1 MGESI
6 TRVALPFSIIAGLAI
21 FAWVERDMFIGRK
34 SATEPTQQDVA
45 KAVGSGT
52 KNTHILLSTDRL
64 AIISHITAYGHL
76 IDEARWED
84 WYGLFS
90 DDVSFEI
97 AAPTSGTP
105 RHQRQEGLRD
115 YVEGRFIKNAASYA
129 ALRRHTMGNIQL
141 VSQTEMTAHV
151 RSYLH
156 ISNAP
161 CCRPVER
168 VHHRHIQRRSGT
180 AERQVDHH
188 PLVHG
193 NASDLDPVT
202 RRELSDQAD

>member
-1 MGESI
+1 MWANLI
-6 TRVALPFSIIAGLAI
+6 TRVALPFSIVAGLAI
-21 FAWVERDMFIGRK
+21 LAWVERDIFSSPK
-34 SATEPTQQDVA
+34 SATEPTQHDVA

-97 AAPTSGTP
+97 AAPTSGTLVIK
-105 RHQRQEGLRD
+105 GKKALRD
-115 YVEGRFIKNAASYA
+115 YVEDRFTKNAASYA

-161 CCRPVER
+161 VADQWSVFTTGTYNADLE
-168 VHHRHIQRRSGT
+168 RRSGKWII
-180 AERQVDHH
+180 
-188 PLVHG
+188 
-193 NASDLDPVT
+193 T
-202 RRELSDQAD
+202 RWSMETRPTSIQ

>member
-1 MGESI
+1 MWANLI
-6 TRVALPFSIIAGLAI
+6 TRVALPFSIVAGLAI
-21 FAWVERDMFIGRK
+21 LAWVERDMFISRK

-97 AAPTSGTP
+97 AALTSGT
-105 RHQRQEGLRD
+105 RVIKGKKALRD
-115 YVEGRFIKNAASYA
+115 YVEDRFIKNAASYA
-129 ALRRHTMGNIQL
+129 ALRRHTMGNIQV
-141 VSQTEMTAHV
+141 VSQTEMAAYV

-156 ISNAP
+156 IANAP
-161 CCRPVER
+161 VADKWSVFTTGTYNANLERRGGKWIITRWTIETRPTSV
-168 VHHRHIQRRSGT
+168 Q
-180 AERQVDHH
+180 
-188 PLVHG
+188 
-193 NASDLDPVT
+193 
-202 RRELSDQAD
+202 

>member
-1 MGESI
+1 MWANLV
-6 TRVALPFSIIAGLAI
+6 TRGALPFAIVAGLAI
-21 FAWVERDMFIGRK
+21 LAWVERDMFISRN
-34 SATEPTQQDVA
+34 SATAPTQHDVA

-64 AIISHITAYGHL
+64 AIISHIVSYGHL

-97 AAPTSGTP
+97 AAPTSGTLVIN
-105 RHQRQEGLRD
+105 GKKALRD
-115 YVEGRFIKNAASYA
+115 YVENRFIKNAASYA
-129 ALRRHTMGNIQL
+129 ALRRHTMGNIQVAL
-141 VSQTEMTAHV
+141 QTEMTAHV

-161 CCRPVER
+161 VADQWSVFTTGMYNADLERRRGKWIITRWSMETRPTEA
-168 VHHRHIQRRSGT
+168 Q
-180 AERQVDHH
+180 
-188 PLVHG
+188 
-193 NASDLDPVT
+193 
-202 RRELSDQAD
+202 

>member
-1 MGESI
+1 MWANLI
-6 TRVALPFSIIAGLAI
+6 TRVALPFSIVAGLAI
-21 FAWVERDMFIGRK
+21 LAWVERDMFISRK
-34 SATEPTQQDVA
+34 SATEPTQHDVA

-64 AIISHITAYGHL
+64 AIISHIMAYGHL

-97 AAPTSGTP
+97 AAPTSGTLVIK
-105 RHQRQEGLRD
+105 GKKALRD
-115 YVEGRFIKNAASYA
+115 YVEDRFIKNAASYA
-129 ALRRHTMGNIQL
+129 ALRRHTMGNIQV

-156 ISNAP
+156 ISNASVADQWSVFTTGTYNADLERRGGKWIITRWSMET
-161 CCRPVER
+161 RPTSA
-168 VHHRHIQRRSGT
+168 Q
-180 AERQVDHH
+180 
-188 PLVHG
+188 
-193 NASDLDPVT
+193 
-202 RRELSDQAD
+202 